1 MDSEAVVPAVDDE
14 VVALVDL
21 ALCVDFVGA
30 TTELEV
36 GVSTSR
42 WSSAYNF
49 PKIQAYMLVE
59 GVGKSIP
66 TTVMVL
72 PPKTNVMV
80 GSDILI

>member
-1 MDSEAVVPAVDDE
+1 MVVVGLIHEEGSVDSEAVVPAVDDE

-36 GVSTSR
+36 GVST
-42 WSSAYNF
+42 
-49 PKIQAYMLVE
+49 
-59 GVGKSIP
+59 
-66 TTVMVL
+66 TVMVL
-72 PPKTNVMV
+72 PPKTKVMV